1 MNDEDNNEFKSDVKQ
16 NNTKKEIMI
25 ISVDI
30 NKQLKSICHLTSRLI
45 LVEYGETKSLNKNKI
60 EINYEK
66 MGQFYPQKSPRWGTR
81 NCAQLAVFSMRY
93 YELVCGL
100 IFTNCFN
107 DDYFFQLFFI
117 VIHFC
122 HGFRLNYS
130 ILF

>member
-1 MNDEDNNEFKSDVKQ
+1 MNDEDNNEFKSEIKQ

-45 LVEYGETKSLNKNKI
+45 LVEYGETKTLNKNKI
-60 EINYEK
+60 EMNYEK

-93 YELVCGL
+93 
-100 IFTNCFN
+100 
-107 DDYFFQLFFI
+107 
-117 VIHFC
+117 
-122 HGFRLNYS
+122 
-130 ILF
+130 